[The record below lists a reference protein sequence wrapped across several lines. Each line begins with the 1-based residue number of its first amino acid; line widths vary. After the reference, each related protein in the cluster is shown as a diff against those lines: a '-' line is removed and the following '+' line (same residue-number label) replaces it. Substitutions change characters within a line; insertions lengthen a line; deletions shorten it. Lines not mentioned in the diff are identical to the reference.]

1 MENNKIMQSFLKK
14 FLNADGTLNKTVV
27 ASFITLLI
35 VLIQQVMIAFGFS
48 YGHWDQVA
56 GIINTVLTLLS
67 VAGFVEG
74 NGEVEAPTIN
84 LNESSDKSG
93 RKTPENVP
101 DTKGGETSNETQ
113 SK

>member
-1 MENNKIMQSFLKK
+1 MNNNSKLMQAFLKK
-14 FLNADGTLNKTVV
+14 FLNADGTLNKTVI

-35 VLIQQVMIAFGFS
+35 VLVQQVMMACGVS

-56 GIINTVLTLLS
+56 GIINTILTLLS

-74 NGEVEAPTIN
+74 NGNVEVPTAQGSN
-84 LNESSDKSG
+84 QK
-93 RKTPENVP
+93 
-101 DTKGGETSNETQ
+101 NETQ